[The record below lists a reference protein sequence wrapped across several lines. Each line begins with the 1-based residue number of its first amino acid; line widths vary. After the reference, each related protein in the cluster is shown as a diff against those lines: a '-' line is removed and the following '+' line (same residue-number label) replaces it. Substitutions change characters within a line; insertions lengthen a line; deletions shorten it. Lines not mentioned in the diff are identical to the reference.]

1 MPGRLADE
9 IKQTKPFANLRQEVY
24 LNLIRTT
31 DEMAREV
38 EEVLKT
44 VHLSQTQY
52 NVLRIL
58 RGAGDLGLPCGEIAN
73 RMLTHDP
80 DITRLVDRLERRG
93 LVQRS
98 RNLTDRRVVTVQIT
112 TSGLELITS
121 LDLDRQ
127 MRPAHDRRFAQVTD
141 ADCTQLIT
149 LLERLRLPRP
159 QGTAP

>member
-38 EEVLKT
+38 EDVLKT

-98 RNLTDRRVVTVQIT
+98 RNQTDRRVVTVQIT
-112 TSGLELITS
+112 AAGLELIAS

-127 MRPAHDRRFAQVTD
+127 MGPAHDRRFATVSD
-141 ADCTQLIT
+141 ADCTLLIT
-149 LLERLRLPRP
+149 LLEQLRLPRP
-159 QGTAP
+159 QGTTP